1 VAHLFAILFFSG
13 LLVALGMVAEVILR
27 ENWAAMRAAL
37 AGAPLSA
44 PQVPA
49 RPAREQASPV
59 RLPSLR
65 AAA

>member
-1 VAHLFAILFFSG
+1 MAHLFAILFFSG
-13 LLVALGMVAEVILR
+13 LLVALGMTAEVILR

-44 PQVPA
+44 PTVRACPERATA
-49 RPAREQASPV
+49 RA
-59 RLPSLR
+59 LPPLR